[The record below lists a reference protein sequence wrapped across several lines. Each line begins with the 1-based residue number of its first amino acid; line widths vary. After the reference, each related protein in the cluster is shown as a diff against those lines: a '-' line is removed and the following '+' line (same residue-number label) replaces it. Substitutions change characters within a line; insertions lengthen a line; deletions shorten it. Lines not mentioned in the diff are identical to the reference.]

1 MKKALEGLKGVTKVE
16 MDVEHDL
23 FRVTLAEKDPPIR
36 DALHSVIKEL
46 GYTPSAAATE
56 SFRVAPKLLE
66 STGEAPETVRQALV
80 RAKAEKKLVLVDLM
94 GDN

>member
-23 FRVTLAEKDPPIR
+23 FRVSISEQNSTTQQAVF
-36 DALHSVIKEL
+36 AVIKDL
-46 GYTPSAAATE
+46 GYDPSAAPVE
-56 SFRVAPKLLE
+56 SFRATQTTPRPI
-66 STGEAPETVRQALV
+66 GEAPEIVRQALDK
-80 RAKAEKKLVLVDLM
+80 AKVEKKFVLVYCM

>member
-23 FRVTLAEKDPPIR
+23 FRVTLVAKDAPTQEGVFAI
-36 DALHSVIKEL
+36 IKDL
-46 GYTPSAAATE
+46 NYTPTASSTE
-56 SFRVAPKLLE
+56 SFQVPVAPLL
-66 STGEAPETVRQALV
+66 SKNEAPEAVRLALG
-80 RAKAEKKLVLVDLM
+80 RAKVAKKLVLVDLM

>member
-23 FRVTLAEKDPPIR
+23 FRVTLAEKDAPTR
-36 DALHSVIKEL
+36 DALFAVVKGL
-46 GYTPSAAATE
+46 GYDPSSAPAE
-56 SFRVAPKLLE
+56 GFRVAATPLS
-66 STGEAPETVRQALV
+66 STGEAPEAVRKALG
-80 RAKAEKKLVLVDLM
+80 RAKTEKKLVLVDLM

>member
-1 MKKALEGLKGVTKVE
+1 MKKALVGLKGVMKVE

-23 FRVTLAEKDPPIR
+23 FRVTIAEKDAPTR
-36 DALHSVIKEL
+36 DALFAVIKGL
-46 GYTPSAAATE
+46 GYDPAAAPADG
-56 SFRVAPKLLE
+56 FRVAATPLT
-66 STGEAPETVRQALV
+66 STGEAPEAMRKALA

>member
-23 FRVTLAEKDPPIR
+23 FRVTIVEKDSPTQE
-36 DALHSVIKEL
+36 AVFAVIKDL
-46 GYTPSAAATE
+46 NYTPVAAPAE
-56 SFRVAPKLLE
+56 SFRIAAPPLQ
-66 STGEAPETVRQALV
+66 STGEAPEAVRKALG

>member
-23 FRVTLAEKDPPIR
+23 FRVSIAKKDSPTQE
-36 DALHSVIKEL
+36 AVFAVIKDL
-46 GYTPSAAATE
+46 NYIPSVAPAE
-56 SFRVAPKLLE
+56 SFRIAATPPQ
-66 STGEAPETVRQALV
+66 SAGEAPEAVRKALG
-80 RAKAEKKLVLVDLM
+80 RAKAKKKLVLVDLM